1 VTIRKNTFKEI
12 DGQPIVIET
21 SIRVK
26 AYNNEGGQLI
36 GEKLAPPA
44 LPNLNQ
50 IIKKVYIIKII

>member
-1 VTIRKNTFKEI
+1 MTIRNNSFKEI
-12 DGQPIVIET
+12 DGQPIIIGA

-44 LPNLNQ
+44 LPNLN
-50 IIKKVYIIKII
+50 